1 MTPAEGV
8 GRLGFETSSN
18 LNARF
23 LCRSIDFL
31 ISATVQHDHIGGA
44 GEMDKLFVLLSRTY

>member
-1 MTPAEGV
+1 MTTAEGEE
-8 GRLGFETSSN
+8 RLGFETSSN

-31 ISATVQHDHIGGA
+31 ISATVQHDHGGST
-44 GEMDKLFVLLSRTY
+44 GEMDKLLVRLSCT